1 MKLCHVACAFKAV
14 DISILRAEKREKEK
28 VDMGVSGANYCLTH
42 YMNEKRKNQF
52 TSP

>member
-14 DISILRAEKREKEK
+14 DISISRGEKKREGK
-28 VDMGVSGANYCLTH
+28 VGMGVSGVNYCLTH
-42 YMNEKRKNQF
+42 YMNKKRKNQF